1 MYMENKNFKGEIS
14 MKEKIRILLSVKS
27 AGSKKQFIKEE
38 EIFVEPVFTT
48 NHLIEKLVED
58 NVEKY
63 NKKEIDKNLFQYLTT
78 KEIENKDN
86 YGKVGFEDRKNEK
99 QQNVN
104 KAKEVALLAYYDTL
118 VRLFVNDEEKAYDEK
133 LELSDGDKII
143 LIRMTMLAG
152 RMW

>member
-1 MYMENKNFKGEIS
+1 

-27 AGSKKQFIKEE
+27 AGNKKQFIREE
-38 EIFVEPVFTT
+38 EMLVNPVSTT
-48 NHLIEKLVED
+48 NHLIAQLVED

-78 KEIENKDN
+78 KEIEDKDN
-86 YGKVGFEDRKNEK
+86 YGKISFEDRKNEK
-99 QQNVN
+99 QQNID

-118 VRLFVNDEEKAYDEK
+118 VRLFVNDEEKTYDEK
-133 LELSDGDKII
+133 LELFDGDKVI
-143 LIRMTMLAG
+143 LIKMTMLAG